1 LKDITAENLGLDL
14 SDAKEMENEMTE
26 EILTAAQLKRIA
38 VAEAAKAAKASGK
51 AKLEALGLTNEE
63 VEALFN

>member
-1 LKDITAENLGLDL
+1 
-14 SDAKEMENEMTE
+14 MENEMTE